1 MDIRIRGQT
10 TSSITMMGDR
20 DFRTTIQTALSSIG
34 KELQLDIDP
43 KNIQTIHLQEVVQC
57 LRRSYFDRIDP
68 VEIERR
74 GFNELLSG
82 LLRKLEYGSEPKV
95 FEIDD
100 IKLEGQTD
108 MIVDDAIL
116 LFRPAQGELEN
127 PIANDVLYLNACL
140 WIYDKT
146 EGIVVYI
153 TGDRKE
159 TTFSLT
165 RNKKMFE
172 EVIRRVRVLNNLL
185 KEQKAP
191 ILEPSTECSEC
202 QYYERCFIKK
212 KNSKHVDI
220 GEMLGLGKFGHQ
232 D

>member
-1 MDIRIRGQT
+1 
-10 TSSITMMGDR
+10 MMGDR
-20 DFRTTIQTALSSIG
+20 DFRTTIQSALRSIG

-68 VEIERR
+68 IEIERR

-82 LLRKLEYGSEPKV
+82 LLRKLEYGSEPKE

-100 IKLEGQTD
+100 IKLQGQTD
-108 MIVDDAIL
+108 MMVDDAIM
-116 LFRPAQGELEN
+116 LFRPRQSELEN
-127 PIANDVLYLNACL
+127 PLANDVLYLNACL

-153 TGDRKE
+153 SGDRKE

-191 ILEPSTECSEC
+191 ILEPSSECSEC
-202 QYYERCFIKK
+202 QYYEKCFMKK

-220 GEMLGLGKFGHQ
+220 GEMLGIGKFGHQ

>member
-1 MDIRIRGQT
+1 
-10 TSSITMMGDR
+10 MMGDR
-20 DFRTTIQTALSSIG
+20 DFRTIIQTALGSIG
-34 KELQLDIDP
+34 KELQLDIDS

-82 LLRKLEYGSEPKV
+82 LLRKLEYGSDPKE

-100 IKLEGQTD
+100 IRLKGQTD
-108 MIVDDAIL
+108 MLVDDVIM
-116 LFRPAQGELEN
+116 LFRPAQNELDN
-127 PIANDVLYLNACL
+127 PLANDILYLNACL

-146 EGIVVYI
+146 EGIIVYI

-159 TTFSLT
+159 TTFSLS
-165 RNKKMFE
+165 RNNKMFE
-172 EVIRRVRVLNNLL
+172 EVIRRVRVLNDLL
-185 KEQKAP
+185 KKQKAP

-202 QYYERCFIKK
+202 QYYERCFMKK
-212 KNSKHVDI
+212 KNSKQVDI
-220 GEMLGLGKFGHQ
+220 GEMLGIGKLGHK

>member
-1 MDIRIRGQT
+1 
-10 TSSITMMGDR
+10 MMGDR
-20 DFRTTIQTALSSIG
+20 DYRTIIQSALRSIG
-34 KELQLDIDP
+34 KELQLDIDSE
-43 KNIQTIHLQEVVQC
+43 NIQTIHLQEVVQC

-82 LLRKLEYGSEPKV
+82 LLRKLEYGSEPKE

-100 IKLEGQTD
+100 IKLQGQTD
-108 MIVDDAIL
+108 MIVDDAIM
-116 LFRPAQGELEN
+116 LFRSTQTELEN
-127 PIANDVLYLNACL
+127 PLANDVLYLNACL

-153 TGDRKE
+153 TGDKKE

>member
-1 MDIRIRGQT
+1 
-10 TSSITMMGDR
+10 MMGDR

-82 LLRKLEYGSEPKV
+82 LLRKLEYGSESKE

-100 IKLEGQTD
+100 IKLKGQTD
-108 MIVDDAIL
+108 MIVDDVIM

-191 ILEPSTECSEC
+191 ILEPSVECSEC
-202 QYYERCFIKK
+202 QYYVKCFMIK

-220 GEMLGLGKFGHQ
+220 GEMLGMGKFGNKG
-232 D
+232 

>member
-1 MDIRIRGQT
+1 
-10 TSSITMMGDR
+10 MMGDR
-20 DFRTTIQTALSSIG
+20 DFRTIIQTALGSIG
-34 KELQLDIDP
+34 KELQLNIDP

-82 LLRKLEYGSEPKV
+82 LLRKLEYGSDPKE
-95 FEIDD
+95 FEVDD
-100 IKLEGQTD
+100 IKLKGQTD
-108 MIVDDAIL
+108 MLVDDVIM
-116 LFRPAQGELEN
+116 LFRPAQNELDN

-146 EGIVVYI
+146 EGIIVYI

-165 RNKKMFE
+165 RNNKMFE
-172 EVIRRVRVLNNLL
+172 EVIRRVRVLNDLL
-185 KEQKAP
+185 KKQKAP
-191 ILEPSTECSEC
+191 ILEPSSECSDC
-202 QYYERCFIKK
+202 QYYERCFMKK
-212 KNSKHVDI
+212 KNSKQVDI
-220 GEMLGLGKFGHQ
+220 GEMLGIGKLGHKKE
-232 D
+232 

>member
-1 MDIRIRGQT
+1 
-10 TSSITMMGDR
+10 MMGDR
-20 DFRTTIQTALSSIG
+20 DFRTIIQTALRSIG

-43 KNIQTIHLQEVVQC
+43 KNTQTIHLQEVVQC

-68 VEIERR
+68 IEIERR

-82 LLRKLEYGSEPKV
+82 LLRKLEYGSDPKE

-100 IKLEGQTD
+100 IRLKGQTD
-108 MIVDDAIL
+108 MLVDDVIM
-116 LFRPAQGELEN
+116 LFRPAQNELDN
-127 PIANDVLYLNACL
+127 PLANDVLYLNACL

-146 EGIVVYI
+146 EGIIVYI

-165 RNKKMFE
+165 RNNKMLE
-172 EVIRRVRVLNNLL
+172 EVVRRVRVLNDLL
-185 KEQKAP
+185 KKQKAP

-202 QYYERCFIKK
+202 QYYERCFMKK
-212 KNSKHVDI
+212 KNTKQLDLA
-220 GEMLGLGKFGHQ
+220 EMLGFGNK
-232 D
+232 

>member
-1 MDIRIRGQT
+1 
-10 TSSITMMGDR
+10 MMGDR
-20 DFRTTIQTALSSIG
+20 DYRTTIQTALSSIG
-34 KELQLDIDP
+34 KELELDVDP

-68 VEIERR
+68 IEIERR

-82 LLRKLEYGSEPKV
+82 LLRKLEYGSEPKE

-100 IKLEGQTD
+100 IKLQGQTD
-108 MIVDDAIL
+108 MIVDDAIM
-116 LFRPAQGELEN
+116 LFRSAQNELEN
-127 PIANDVLYLNACL
+127 PLANDVLYLNACL

-146 EGIVVYI
+146 EGIIVYI
-153 TGDRKE
+153 TGDKKE
-159 TTFSLT
+159 TTFSIT

-191 ILEPSTECSEC
+191 ILEPSVECSEC

>member
-1 MDIRIRGQT
+1 
-10 TSSITMMGDR
+10 MMGDR
-20 DFRTTIQTALSSIG
+20 DFRTIIQNALGSIG

-43 KNIQTIHLQEVVQC
+43 ENIQTIHLQEVVQC

-82 LLRKLEYGSEPKV
+82 LLRKLEYGSEPKE

-100 IKLEGQTD
+100 IKLQGQTD
-108 MIVDDAIL
+108 MIVDDAIM
-116 LFRPAQGELEN
+116 LFRSTQTELEN
-127 PIANDVLYLNACL
+127 PLANDVLYLNACL

-185 KEQKAP
+185 KEEKAP

-202 QYYERCFIKK
+202 QYYERCFIKR